1 MGIYIPPSLIF
12 LTQAVILVAQNSSFR
27 VIVMLILILLL
38 ILAALF
44 LGGSYFAYRI
54 AFFSPKEDREK
65 IPSTSGVEYDPY
77 REVMRVIYHRLV
89 DRPCEIVTIRSRD
102 GLTLSGR
109 YYHVKDGAP
118 LDIGFHGY
126 RSSPMTDF
134 SGGSGISFEMEHNL
148 LLVDQRAHGKSQGK
162 TITFGILE
170 RYDCLDWIRFAIDR
184 FGPKTEIILYGISM
198 GAATVLMAAELD
210 LPGNVR
216 GIVADCPYSSPC
228 AIIDLVSDRMRIPH
242 KLSAPF
248 ISLGARLYGGFNL
261 KQADPLRAVVN
272 TQVPILLIHGE
283 ADSFVPCDMSREI
296 LDANPGKISRVTF
309 PDADHGISYLVDT
322 DRYAMTVKDFV
333 RKVLS

>member
-1 MGIYIPPSLIF
+1 
-12 LTQAVILVAQNSSFR
+12 
-27 VIVMLILILLL
+27 MLILILLL
-38 ILAALF
+38 ILAALI
-44 LGGSYFAYRI
+44 LGGGYFAYRI

-77 REVMRVIYHRLV
+77 REVMRVIYHRLA

-170 RYDCLDWIRFAIDR
+170 RYDCLDWIRYAIDR
-184 FGPKTEIILYGISM
+184 FGPETEIILYGISM

-216 GIVADCPYSSPC
+216 GIVADCPYSSPKC
-228 AIIDLVSDRMRIPH
+228 IIQKVCKEMGFPPSLTF
-242 KLSAPF
+242 PF
-248 ISLGARLYGGFNL
+248 IRLGGLLFGHFDICKTTASE
-261 KQADPLRAVVN
+261 AVRHSK
-272 TQVPILLIHGE
+272 VPILIIHGE
-283 ADSFVPCDMSREI
+283 SDGFVP
-296 LDANPGKISRVTF
+296 
-309 PDADHGISYLVDT
+309 
-322 DRYAMTVKDFV
+322 
-333 RKVLS
+333 

>member
-1 MGIYIPPSLIF
+1 MY
-12 LTQAVILVAQNSSFR
+12 
-27 VIVMLILILLL
+27 LL
-38 ILAALF
+38 IILCLLAAIG
-44 LGGSYFAYRI
+44 LGGAYYAYRI
-54 AFFSPKEDREK
+54 AFYSPKEGRDQIK
-65 IPSTSGVEYDPY
+65 PIQGQAYDPY
-77 REVMRVIYHRLV
+77 RPEMRRIYHQLKE
-89 DRPCEIVTIRSRD
+89 RPCEFGTITSHD

-170 RYDCLDWIRFAIDR
+170 RYDCLDWIRYAIDR
-184 FGPKTEIILYGISM
+184 FGPETEIILYGISM